1 MVILYFSVTAIKTI
15 RCSYRY
21 LALLLT
27 GPVYAQAIILFAIGT
42 NTFIK
47 LTINH
52 QRLRDRKMSG
62 NESRLQ
68 AILNITNRQKT
79 VVHKSEPLDKIWATD
94 VFNMA
99 KMEEALNKSA
109 FKAVKQTVQTGATLD
124 PAVADVVAA
133 AMKNWALSKGVK
145 FFSHIFYPMTN
156 ITAEKHDGFIVTNA
170 EGNAITE
177 FSGSLLIKGEPDGSS
192 FPNGSLRMT
201 NAARGYTAWDP
212 TSPAFIMHTENG
224 STLMI
229 PSVFMSWTGEALD
242 KKIPLM
248 RSISAM
254 DSAARKVLTLMDETE
269 IAPLNSSC
277 GAEQEYFLVDSNF
290 AYARPDL
297 VLAGRTLFG
306 APPAKGQQFDDHY
319 FGAIPERVQ
328 VFMQDFED
336 QLYRLGIPAKTH
348 HNEVAPG
355 QFEIAPYFE
364 SANIAADHQQLMMT
378 LMKATAKKHGFMCLL
393 HEKPFAG
400 VNGSGKHVNWSVGNA
415 TQGNLLD
422 PGKTPHDNLN
432 FLLFCGAVIRGVHK
446 YGPLLRAVIA
456 SASNDHRLGA
466 NEAPP
471 AILSVYLGDQLEKV
485 FQDIKDGNIAT
496 SKKGGEMDLGLS
508 QILKFERDPGDRNR
522 TSPFAFTGNRFEFR
536 AVGSSQSVSGPLVA
550 MNTLL
555 ADSLDWIAE
564 KLKVQLDNGKDQT
577 TAVLAV
583 LKELM
588 EEHGNVVF
596 GGDGYS
602 HEWHKAAVEERGL
615 KNLPTSADALPYL
628 RDESIR
634 ELFSRTGV
642 FTPIE
647 LESRFEVYAE
657 QYILSIEVE
666 AKLVVEMAKTLI
678 YPSAAQYLTELSV
691 SHTSMADMGI
701 EMNKSV
707 VSVVAEE
714 TNAMLATVTEL
725 ETALERHDFDS
736 IDAHMNF
743 CANDIRNL
751 MDKVRSH
758 VDRLEGEVADDLW
771 PLPKYREM
779 LFIK

>member
-1 MVILYFSVTAIKTI
+1 
-15 RCSYRY
+15 
-21 LALLLT
+21 
-27 GPVYAQAIILFAIGT
+27 
-42 NTFIK
+42 
-47 LTINH
+47 
-52 QRLRDRKMSG
+52 MSG

-68 AILNITNRQKT
+68 AISNIINRQKT
-79 VVHKSEPLDKIWATD
+79 VVHKPEPLDKIWATD
-94 VFNMA
+94 VFNLA

-109 FKAVKQTVQTGATLD
+109 FKAVKQTVQTGAPLD

-242 KKIPLM
+242 KKIPLL

-254 DSAARKVLTLMDETE
+254 DRAAKKVLTLMGETD

-290 AYARPDL
+290 ALARPDL
-297 VLAGRTLFG
+297 LLAGRTLFG
-306 APPAKGQQFDDHY
+306 AAPAKGQQFDDHY

-432 FLLFCGAVIRGVHK
+432 FLLFCGAVIRGVHQ

-485 FQDIKDGNIAT
+485 FQDIKAGNIAT

-550 MNTLL
+550 MNTML
-555 ADSLDWIAE
+555 ADSLEWIAD
-564 KLKVQLDNGKDQT
+564 KLKTELDSGKDQT
-577 TAVLAV
+577 NAVLAV
-583 LKELM
+583 LKQLM
-588 EEHGNVVF
+588 EQHGNVVF
-596 GGDGYS
+596 GGNGYS
-602 HEWHKAAVEERGL
+602 EEWHKAAVEERGL

-628 RDESIR
+628 RDDAIR
-634 ELFSRTGV
+634 ELFARTGV
-642 FTPIE
+642 FTPVE

-666 AKLVVEMAKTLI
+666 AKLVIEMAKTLI
-678 YPSAAQYLTELSV
+678 YPSASQYLAELSV
-691 SHTSMADMGI
+691 THTSMADLGI
-701 EMNKSV
+701 EMNNAV
-707 VSVVAEE
+707 VSTIAQE
-714 TNAMLATVTEL
+714 TNAMLTTVADLQAAIEK
-725 ETALERHDFDS
+725 HDFDS
-736 IDAHMNF
+736 IEAHMKF
-743 CANDIRNL
+743 CANDIRSL

-758 VDRLEGEVADDLW
+758 VDMLEGEVADDLW